1 MRVRS
6 HLNTETHPMKNL
18 FRQSLLIASLC
29 GSLAAQTRAVNWTAE
44 MKDGKANLK
53 SAGPIA
59 FGPDGILF
67 VADTKGAAIVAIATG
82 DVTSSGASEA
92 IKTEGV
98 NTKIAALLGTG
109 ADQILITDMAV
120 NPVSHNIY
128 LSLSRG

>member
-29 GSLAAQTRAVNWTAE
+29 GSLAAQTRPGNWTAE
-44 MKDGKANLK
+44 MKDGKAKLK
-53 SAGPIA
+53 SVGPIA

-82 DVTSSGASEA
+82 DTASSGPSEP
-92 IKTEGV
+92 IKIEGV
-98 NTKIAALLGTG
+98 NAKIASLLGTSP
-109 ADQILITDMAV
+109 DQILITDMAA
-120 NPVSHNIY
+120 NPASHNIY
-128 LSLSRG
+128 